1 MLPWQLIIRFH
12 EDNYH
17 IHYFLA
23 RVIVFESR
31 KCTVDSF
38 ISFFSYF
45 CHAFCCHAVTAKG
58 RVYQR
63 DRRCSL
69 FLSLSSLKR
78 AEMLHCLSTNPRVV
92 NRTENIYT
100 RRSWWYR
107 SYNSK
112 SWACETCRL
121 RAASRVCFECGKD
134 CFFPTEKKN
143 DAVIARFVCTSYVY
157 IVRIWERGLFVS
169 TIGRECWRDL
179 FVTLSADWND

>member
-23 RVIVFESR
+23 RVIVFKSR

-92 NRTENIYT
+92 NRMENIYT
-100 RRSWWYR
+100 RRSWRYR

-121 RAASRVCFECGKD
+121 RASRVCFECDKD
-134 CFFPTEKKN
+134 CFFPTEKKTCRCS
-143 DAVIARFVCTSYVY
+143 DCTLCMYV
-157 IVRIWERGLFVS
+157 VRIYENVVFLSRQLVANVDAIYSWLCQQTG
-169 TIGRECWRDL
+169 TI
-179 FVTLSADWND
+179 N

>member
-38 ISFFSYF
+38 ISFFSSF

-78 AEMLHCLSTNPRVV
+78 AEMLHCWVQTRVV

-134 CFFPTEKKN
+134 CFFPTEKKKTMQWLH
-143 DAVIARFVCTSYVY
+143 ALYVRRTY
-157 IVRIWERGLFVS
+157 IWERDLFVS